1 MLKKICLKLI
11 SIYRYFSKFT
21 PSVCR
26 FEPTCSQYMY
36 IAIERFGV
44 IKGIYLGIKRILKCH
59 PYHEGG
65 YDPVPEEFKW

>member
-1 MLKKICLKLI
+1 MFKKICLKMI

-26 FEPTCSQYMY
+26 FEPTCSNYMY
-36 IAIERFGV
+36 QAIEKFGCL
-44 IKGIYLGIKRILKCH
+44 KGIYLGIKRILKCH

-65 YDPVPEEFKW
+65 YDPVPDEFKW